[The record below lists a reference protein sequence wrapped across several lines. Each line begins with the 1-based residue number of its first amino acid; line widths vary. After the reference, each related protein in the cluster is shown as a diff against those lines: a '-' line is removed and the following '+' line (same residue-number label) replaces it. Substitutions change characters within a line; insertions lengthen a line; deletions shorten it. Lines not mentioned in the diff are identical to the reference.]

1 MCDPSLLLFD
11 LGGVLI
17 ENSTFKRLNHLVGEL
32 KDFDALKQLWLASP
46 SVRRFELGEGSPYE
60 FAVSF
65 IAEWNISL
73 SPEAFL
79 EEFYSW
85 PSDFYPEARN
95 TIHSLRQKYRVG
107 CLSNSNVLHWE
118 KFGGFKDDFDI
129 AISSHQLGAIKPD
142 EEAFLK
148 ALETCSVKPSEVYF
162 FDDSIENIYTANSLG
177 IQAFHVDGFDSL
189 LNVLREEKLFPD

>member
-17 ENSTFKRLNHLVGEL
+17 ENSTFKRLNHLMGEP
-32 KDFDALKQLWLASP
+32 KDFVALKHLWLTSP
-46 SVRRFELGEGSPYE
+46 SVRRFELGDGSPYE

-65 IAEWNISL
+65 IAEWGICL

-85 PSDFYPEARN
+85 PSDFYPEARS
-95 TIHSLRQKYRVG
+95 TLHSLRQKYHVG

-142 EEAFLK
+142 NEAFLK
-148 ALETCSVKPSEVYF
+148 ALETCSAKPSEVYF
-162 FDDSIENIYTANSLG
+162 FDDSTANIYAAKSLG
-177 IQAFHVDGFDSL
+177 IKSFHVDGFDSL
-189 LNVLREEKLFPD
+189 LNVLREEKIFP

>member
-17 ENSTFKRLNHLVGEL
+17 ENSTFKRLNHLMGEP
-32 KDFDALKQLWLASP
+32 KDFVTLKHLWLTSP
-46 SVRRFELGEGSPYE
+46 SVRRFELGDGSPYE

-65 IAEWNISL
+65 IAEWSLCL

-95 TIHSLRQKYRVG
+95 TLHSLRQKYRVG

-142 EEAFLK
+142 NEDFLK
-148 ALETCSVKPSEVYF
+148 ALEACSAKPSEVYF
-162 FDDSIENIYTANSLG
+162 FDDSTANIYAAKSLG
-177 IQAFHVDGFDSL
+177 IKSFHVDGFDSL
-189 LNVLREEKLFPD
+189 LNALREEKMFP

>member
-1 MCDPSLLLFD
+1 MSDPSLLLFD

-17 ENSTFKRLNHLVGEL
+17 ENSTFKRLNHLMGEP
-32 KDFDALKQLWLASP
+32 KDFVALKHLWLTSP
-46 SVRRFELGEGSPYE
+46 SVRRFELGDGSPYE

-65 IAEWNISL
+65 IAEWSICL

-85 PSDFYPEARN
+85 PSGFYPEARN
-95 TIHSLRQKYRVG
+95 TLHSLRQKYRVG

-142 EEAFLK
+142 NEAFLK
-148 ALETCSVKPSEVYF
+148 ALETCSAKPSEVFF
-162 FDDSIENIYTANSLG
+162 FDDSTANIYAAKSLG
-177 IQAFHVDGFDSL
+177 IKSFHVDGFDSL
-189 LNVLREEKLFPD
+189 LNVLREEKIFP

>member
-17 ENSTFKRLNHLVGEL
+17 ENSTFKRLNHLMGEP
-32 KDFDALKQLWLASP
+32 KDFVALKHLWLTSP
-46 SVRRFELGEGSPYE
+46 SVRRFELGDGSPYE

-65 IAEWNISL
+65 IAEWSICL

-95 TIHSLRQKYRVG
+95 TLHSLRQKYRVG

-142 EEAFLK
+142 NEAFLK
-148 ALETCSVKPSEVYF
+148 ALETCSAKPSEVYF
-162 FDDSIENIYTANSLG
+162 FDDSTANICAAKSLG
-177 IQAFHVDGFDSL
+177 IKSFHVDGFDSL
-189 LNVLREEKLFPD
+189 LNVLREEKIFP

>member
-1 MCDPSLLLFD
+1 MCDHSLLLFD

-17 ENSTFKRLNHLVGEL
+17 ENSTFKRLNHLMGEP
-32 KDFDALKQLWLASP
+32 KDFVALKHLWLTSP
-46 SVRRFELGEGSPYE
+46 SVRRFELGDGSPYE

-65 IAEWNISL
+65 IAEWSICL

-79 EEFYSW
+79 EEFYPW

-95 TIHSLRQKYRVG
+95 TLHFLRQKYRVG

-142 EEAFLK
+142 NEAFLK
-148 ALETCSVKPSEVYF
+148 ALETCSAKPSEVYF
-162 FDDSIENIYTANSLG
+162 FDDSTANIYAAKSLG
-177 IQAFHVDGFDSL
+177 IKSFHVDGFDSL
-189 LNVLREEKLFPD
+189 LNVLREEKIFP